1 MGSAA
6 SNTDLG
12 RMPTVLIV
20 DDEPVICTL
29 ASDYLRDA
37 GYRTLEAH
45 SAQQAIDLLE
55 KGEHVDLVFSDIQ
68 MPGID
73 GFELQ
78 RWLRWNQPRV
88 KVLLSSGVENVK
100 AAGGY
105 MGPPRWLVFKP
116 YDMADLE
123 QRIRDMIRGWVLQL
137 PPPDTLENRESGRA
151 NANRL
156 LDWHQVYDE
165 MLATVRCTVVRSPSV
180 RSTGDF
186 TVSFTPLRRF
196 TFRFR
201 RRRHATVIA
210 VA

>member
-1 MGSAA
+1 MTPSLDGFAIDDLVRLFDQKAGESRHGNSRSFETGCQQAQDPTVAGVWNHCRYRDRLGTFGPRGAFHALDLGQAMGSAA
-6 SNTDLG
+6 TNSDLG
-12 RMPTVLIV
+12 QMPTVLVV

-78 RWLRWNQPRV
+78 RWLRWNRPRV
-88 KVLLSSGVENVK
+88 RVLLSSGVENVK

-123 QRIRDMIRGWVLQL
+123 QRIRDLIRG
-137 PPPDTLENRESGRA
+137 
-151 NANRL
+151 
-156 LDWHQVYDE
+156 
-165 MLATVRCTVVRSPSV
+165 
-180 RSTGDF
+180 
-186 TVSFTPLRRF
+186 
-196 TFRFR
+196 
-201 RRRHATVIA
+201 
-210 VA
+210 